1 MEGEGEGDKTLSA
14 FSTPAFYL
22 SLVNL
27 ILLTDSHVQIIELRT
42 FSTIVCLYPV
52 SFCFIQIFKANAK
65 VKIVEYAC

>member
-42 FSTIVCLYPV
+42 S
-52 SFCFIQIFKANAK
+52 
-65 VKIVEYAC
+65 